1 MKKIVLVLTLAAC
14 VLSGSA
20 FANDPGDMDRNNIGI
35 YLNQAGIGN
44 CGAIDANIPF
54 TVFVVLTRLS
64 NPEVWGW
71 EAKFVFENILSL
83 GVTPNGEYIDAG
95 TRDGEHIVGLSMP
108 LMAMNQTVVVAEM
121 DLMVSGALNDVTQPS
136 NVYIEGIYFSLLD
149 NGQPAYLDVSGSN
162 GVALW
167 QAISGPE
174 TPQLSMNGDCVPV
187 AVEASSWGNLKSLYR

>member
-1 MKKIVLVLTLAAC
+1 MKKIVLVLTLTAFA
-14 VLSGSA
+14 LSGSA
-20 FANDPGDMDRNNIGI
+20 FAQDPGDMDLNNIGI
-35 YLNQAGIGN
+35 YLNEAGIGN
-44 CGAIDANIPF
+44 CGAIDADIPF
-54 TVFVVLTRLS
+54 TVFVVLSRLT
-64 NPEVWGW
+64 NFEVWGW
-71 EAKFVFENILSL
+71 EAKFVYENILSL
-83 GVTPNGEYIDAG
+83 GVSPYGEYIDAG

-108 LMAMNQTVVVAEM
+108 LMAMNQKVVVAEM

-136 NVYIEGIYFSLLD
+136 NVFIEGIYFSLLA
-149 NGQPAYLDVSGSN
+149 NGQPAYLEASGSD

>member
-35 YLNQAGIGN
+35 YLNEAGIGN

-71 EAKFVFENILSL
+71 ESKFVFENILSL
-83 GVTPNGEYIDAG
+83 GVTPNGEHIDAG

-149 NGQPAYLDVSGSN
+149 NGQPAYLDFSGSP

>member
-71 EAKFVFENILSL
+71 ESKFVFENILSL

-187 AVEASSWGNLKSLYR
+187 GVETSSWGNLKSLYR

>member
-35 YLNQAGIGN
+35 YLNEAGIGN

-71 EAKFVFENILSL
+71 ESKFVFENILSL
-83 GVTPNGEYIDAG
+83 GVTPYGEHIDAG
-95 TRDGEHIVGLSMP
+95 SRDGEHIVGLSMP

-149 NGQPAYLDVSGSN
+149 SGQPAYLDVSGSN

>member
-71 EAKFVFENILSL
+71 ESKFVFENILSL